1 MRPPFVLGASL
12 AAGFCASLLV
22 QRAALSHSGASL
34 ESGLAAAQPA
44 LAGLRATDA
53 ADADPA
59 PVLSVSEG
67 ETFSALPKERQTD
80 ALARLSAKLL
90 KGGGTGDMLLLAK
103 LVGGLGFEQAA
114 TILEQL
120 PKEAGAKPDPSD
132 GARSALVE
140 RLAALDP
147 NRVLEMGRT
156 TEDPTLAQAAV
167 VALAHKSGAE
177 AIRAL
182 AQLPDKFQASVAAAM
197 RGSFNDGLAKASG
210 SLATMAAAL
219 KENPQLL
226 GPKSPSEGVV
236 RRFLGQVASQAAATD
251 PEATMAEV
259 RRMAAGLVQP
269 KPGEDPK
276 VAESALVA
284 RIGSQM
290 TRAMRADAPGSERV
304 VFDLLADNEKNE
316 VQVAL
321 EAAARFRS
329 GGVEEA
335 IRFAEKQ
342 GKEQFTKNAAGGVWW
357 SLAQQNRSSAMQ
369 WIETLPQGAVRDG
382 ALSSLSQEAA
392 FRTRSWGDSGETIRA
407 GAELLSRTS
416 RLDYYALLA
425 GQSRGAGVS
434 RSEFIADLPLP
445 EADKSELRRRMAPI
459 RAK

>member
-1 MRPPFVLGASL
+1 
-12 AAGFCASLLV
+12 
-22 QRAALSHSGASL
+22 
-34 ESGLAAAQPA
+34 
-44 LAGLRATDA
+44 
-53 ADADPA
+53 
-59 PVLSVSEG
+59 
-67 ETFSALPKERQTD
+67 
-80 ALARLSAKLL
+80 
-90 KGGGTGDMLLLAK
+90 MLLLAK
-103 LVGGLGFEQAA
+103 WVGGLGFEQAA
-114 TILEQL
+114 TLWEQL
-120 PKEAGAKPDPSD
+120 PREPGAKPDPSD

-197 RGSFNDGLAKASG
+197 RGSFNDGLSKASG

-219 KENPQLL
+219 KENRQLL
-226 GPKSPSEGVV
+226 DPKSPSEGVV

-304 VFDLLADNEKNE
+304 VFDSLADNEKNE

-342 GKEQFTKNAAGGVWW
+342 GKEQFAKNAAGGVWR
-357 SLAQQNRSSAMQ
+357 SLAQQNRPLAMQ
-369 WIETLPQGAVRDG
+369 WIETLPQGASRDG
-382 ALSSLSQEAA
+382 ALGFLSQEAA
-392 FRTRSWGDSGETIRA
+392 FRTRSWGDSEETIRA

-416 RLDYYALLA
+416 KLDYYALLA
-425 GQSRGAGVS
+425 GQSRGPGVS
-434 RSEFIADLPLP
+434 RSEFIAGLPLP